1 MKVQC
6 IVQFLRIL
14 IGFKGKSIIS
24 IQQWIEMN
32 MAMMYELFL
41 FTSSRNNLEYE
52 IMVM

>member
-32 MAMMYELFL
+32 MKDDE
-41 FTSSRNNLEYE
+41 E
-52 IMVM
+52 VCDDV